1 MTDKETAHSRKRLT
15 TSVNS
20 LGKSPDSPHK
30 GEILSKEQ
38 ERAKKKNTK
47 I

>member
-1 MTDKETAHSRKRLT
+1 MTDKQTAHSENRVT

-20 LGKSPDSPHK
+20 LGKSPDTNHK
-30 GEILSKEQ
+30 GEVLSKEQ